1 MFPRVKGKKK
11 NKFTIIKKKQ
21 KTQRSVYGFFLR
33 DLKWGH
39 FWFTWFECKED

>member
-11 NKFTIIKKKQ
+11 TKNPEI
-21 KTQRSVYGFFLR
+21 SVWILLKR
-33 DLKWGH
+33 LKWGY